1 MPVFEY
7 TALNIKGKQISGI
20 LDSESA
26 VTARQK
32 LRSTRLFP
40 VKITEVHD
48 TAKITAVHDTDNKKD
63 RRFLPSLHI
72 SRRIKQSELAMLT
85 RQLATLVAAG
95 FQLVSALDTLLPQT
109 KTPALNKRLAKIKD
123 MIVEGQS
130 FAGAL
135 SLYPETFSA
144 LYINMVRAGETSG
157 TLEIVLNELADI
169 TEKQQALNSRIRNAL
184 AYPVLMAFIGLVVLF
199 LLLTFIVPSITGI
212 FTDMNQT
219 LPAPTLFLIS
229 LSEFFKS
236 FWWIILI
243 ILIAIPIA
251 LGSIKKTKKGRLLVD
266 KTLLRIPL
274 TGHLTKKIA
283 AARFSRTLGSLLGNG
298 VSMLT
303 ALEIVKNIVGNAI
316 ISNTIEEAA
325 IKVGKGQGLG
335 ASLETSPVF
344 PNLST
349 QMIMLGEQSG
359 ELETMLGKVADVYEN
374 EVESAVLGMT
384 ALLEPVMIL
393 VMGVIV
399 GFIVLSIC
407 LPIFEMNQLVM

>member
-7 TALNIKGKQISGI
+7 TALNAKGKSVSGI

-26 VTARQK
+26 VTARRK
-32 LRSTRLFP
+32 LRASRIFP

-48 TAKITAVHDTDNKKD
+48 TVKKKD
-63 RRFLPSLHI
+63 RHFLSSLHLG
-72 SRRIKQSELAMLT
+72 RRIRQSELSMLT
-85 RQLATLVAAG
+85 RQLATLVGAG
-95 FQLVSALDTLLPQT
+95 FPLVSALDTLLSQT
-109 KTPALNKRLAKIKD
+109 KTPALNRRLAKIKD

-157 TLEIVLNELADI
+157 TLEIVLNQLADI

-184 AYPVLMAFIGLVVLF
+184 AYPVLMAFIGSVVLF

-212 FTDMNQT
+212 FADMNQT

-229 LSEFFKS
+229 LSELFKS
-236 FWWIILI
+236 FWWAILI
-243 ILIAIPIA
+243 ILIAIPIV
-251 LGSIKKTKKGRLLVD
+251 LRSIKKTKKGRMMVD
-266 KTLLRIPL
+266 RAVLRIPL
-274 TGHLTKKIA
+274 VGHLIKKIA
-283 AARFSRTLGSLLGNG
+283 AARFSRTLGSLLDNG
-298 VSMLT
+298 VPMLS
-303 ALEIVKNIVGNAI
+303 ALEIVKNIVGNVI
-316 ISNTIEEAA
+316 IASTIEDTA

-335 ASLETSPVF
+335 ASLETSLTF
-344 PNLST
+344 PDLAI
-349 QMIMLGEQSG
+349 QMIHLGEQSG
-359 ELETMLGKVADVYEN
+359 ELETMLNKVADVYEK
-374 EVESAVLGMT
+374 EVESAVLGLT

-393 VMGVIV
+393 VMGVVV

>member
-7 TALNIKGKQISGI
+7 TALNAKGKSVSGI

-26 VTARQK
+26 VTARRK
-32 LRSTRLFP
+32 LRASRIFP

-48 TAKITAVHDTDNKKD
+48 TVKKKD
-63 RRFLPSLHI
+63 RRFLSSLHLG
-72 SRRIKQSELAMLT
+72 RRIRQSELSMLT
-85 RQLATLVAAG
+85 RQLATLVGAG
-95 FQLVSALDTLLPQT
+95 FPLVSALDTLLSQT
-109 KTPALNKRLAKIKD
+109 KTPALNRRLAKIKD

-157 TLEIVLNELADI
+157 TLEIVLNQLADI

-184 AYPVLMAFIGLVVLF
+184 AYPVLMAFIGSVVLF

-212 FTDMNQT
+212 FADMNQT

-229 LSEFFKS
+229 LSELFKS
-236 FWWIILI
+236 FWWAFLI
-243 ILIAIPIA
+243 ILIAIPIV
-251 LGSIKKTKKGRLLVD
+251 LRSIKKTKKGRMMVD
-266 KTLLRIPL
+266 RTVLRIPL
-274 TGHLTKKIA
+274 IGHLIKKIA
-283 AARFSRTLGSLLGNG
+283 AARFSRTLGSLLDNG
-298 VSMLT
+298 VPMLS
-303 ALEIVKNIVGNAI
+303 ALEIVKNIVGNII
-316 ISNTIEEAA
+316 ISGTIEDTA

-335 ASLETSPVF
+335 ASLETSLTF
-344 PNLST
+344 PDLAI
-349 QMIMLGEQSG
+349 QMIHLGEQSG
-359 ELETMLGKVADVYEN
+359 ELETMLNKVADVYEK
-374 EVESAVLGMT
+374 EVESAVLGLT

-393 VMGVIV
+393 VMGVVV

>member
-7 TALNIKGKQISGI
+7 TALNAKGKSVSGI

-26 VTARQK
+26 VTARRK
-32 LRSTRLFP
+32 LRASRIFP

-48 TAKITAVHDTDNKKD
+48 TVKKKD
-63 RRFLPSLHI
+63 RRFLSSLHLG
-72 SRRIKQSELAMLT
+72 RRIRQSELSMLT
-85 RQLATLVAAG
+85 RQLATLVGAG
-95 FQLVSALDTLLPQT
+95 FPLVSALDTLLSQT
-109 KTPALNKRLAKIKD
+109 KTPALNRRLAKIKD

-157 TLEIVLNELADI
+157 TLEIVLNQLADI

-184 AYPVLMAFIGLVVLF
+184 AYPVLMAFIGSVVLF

-212 FTDMNQT
+212 FADMNQT

-229 LSEFFKS
+229 LSELFKS
-236 FWWIILI
+236 FWWAILI
-243 ILIAIPIA
+243 ILIAIPIV
-251 LGSIKKTKKGRLLVD
+251 LRSIKKTKKGRMMVD
-266 KTLLRIPL
+266 RAVLRIPL
-274 TGHLTKKIA
+274 VGHLIKKIA
-283 AARFSRTLGSLLGNG
+283 AARFSRTLGSLLDNG
-298 VSMLT
+298 VPMLS
-303 ALEIVKNIVGNAI
+303 ALEIVKNIVGNVI
-316 ISNTIEEAA
+316 IASTIEDTA

-335 ASLETSPVF
+335 ASLETSLTF
-344 PNLST
+344 PDLAI
-349 QMIMLGEQSG
+349 QMIHLGEQSG
-359 ELETMLGKVADVYEN
+359 ELETMLNKVADVYEK
-374 EVESAVLGMT
+374 EVESAVLGLT

-393 VMGVIV
+393 VMGVVV

>member
-7 TALNIKGKQISGI
+7 TALNAKGKPVSGI

-32 LRSTRLFP
+32 LRSSRIFP

-48 TAKITAVHDTDNKKD
+48 TVKKKN
-63 RRFLPSLHI
+63 RPFLSSLHLG
-72 SRRIKQSELAMLT
+72 RRIKQSELSMLT
-85 RQLATLVAAG
+85 RQLSTLVGAG
-95 FQLVSALDTLLPQT
+95 FPLVSALDALLPQT
-109 KTPALNKRLAKIKD
+109 KTPALHRRMAKIKD
-123 MIVEGQS
+123 MIVEGRS
-130 FAGAL
+130 FADAL

-157 TLEIVLNELADI
+157 TLEIVLHQLADI

-184 AYPVLMAFIGLVVLF
+184 AYPILMAFIGSVVLF
-199 LLLTFIVPSITGI
+199 LLLAFIVPSITGI

-229 LSEFFKS
+229 LSELFKS
-236 FWWIILI
+236 FWWGILI
-243 ILIAIPIA
+243 ILAAIPVV
-251 LGSIKKTKKGRLLVD
+251 LRSIKKTNKGRAMVD
-266 KTLLRIPL
+266 KTVLRIPL
-274 TGHLTKKIA
+274 IGHLAKKIA
-283 AARFSRTLGSLLGNG
+283 AARFSRTLGSLLDNG
-298 VSMLT
+298 VSMLS
-303 ALEIVKNIVGNAI
+303 ALEIVKNIVGNVI
-316 ISNTIEEAA
+316 ISNTIEDAA
-325 IKVGKGQGLG
+325 IKVSKGQGLG

-344 PNLST
+344 PNLSI
-349 QMIMLGEQSG
+349 QMIQLGEQSG

-374 EVESAVLGMT
+374 EVESTVLGLT
-384 ALLEPVMIL
+384 ALLEPIMIL
-393 VMGVIV
+393 VMGVVV